1 MPRRDLLLLSALAI
15 LFSVIAA
22 AFAQTADKVWR
33 LGVLSLIDTP
43 AMHSNTLA
51 DLAERGFVEGR
62 NLVVEMRIGTAQ
74 QMPALARELV
84 AAGPDVIMAMSDWA
98 VYPARKATK
107 SIPIVASPMGADP
120 VAVGVA
126 ESWARPGGNVT
137 GVTLIAPELEVKRL
151 GLLRE
156 VVPSAR
162 RIAILSMHREVTEPG
177 EGPIRETAARL
188 GIQLVELYID
198 RPDEFDQ
205 AFAAMRSAGAEALVI
220 VPVPEFAGD
229 HAETLARLAVEAGL
243 PTVCGGRRPAEQGC
257 LIGYGPDFAELRRR
271 AVDYVARIFRGA
283 SPAELPIEGPT
294 HYEFAVNL
302 KTANALGVTVP
313 PSILA
318 GADEVIE

>member
-1 MPRRDLLLLSALAI
+1 MPRRNLLLLSALAI

-84 AAGPDVIMAMSDWA
+84 SARPDVIMAMSDWA
-98 VYPARKATK
+98 VYPAREATK

-120 VAVGVA
+120 VAAGVA
-126 ESWARPGGNVT
+126 ASWARPGGNVT

-151 GLLRE
+151 DLLHE
-156 VVPSAR
+156 VVPTAR
-162 RIAILSMHREVTEPG
+162 RIAMLSMHREVTEPG
-177 EGPIRETAARL
+177 EAPMRAVAGSL
-188 GIQLVELYID
+188 GIQLIELYIGG
-198 RPDEFDQ
+198 PDEFDQ
-205 AFAAMRSAGAEALVI
+205 AFTAMRSEGAEALVI
-220 VPVPEFAGD
+220 ISVPEFSKY
-229 HAETLARLAVEAGL
+229 AERLATLAIEAGL
-243 PTVCGGRRPAEQGC
+243 PTVCGLREPAEQGC
-257 LIGYGPDFAELRRR
+257 LIGYGPDFAELRRQ
-271 AVDYVARIFRGA
+271 ATDYVARILRGS
-283 SPAELPIEGPT
+283 SPAELPIMGPT
-294 HYEFAVNL
+294 HYGFAVNL
-302 KTANALGVTVP
+302 KTAKTLGITVP

-318 GADEVIE
+318 RADEVIE

>member
-1 MPRRDLLLLSALAI
+1 MRRRDLLLLPALGLLFFAASATLPHA
-15 LFSVIAA
+15 
-22 AFAQTADKVWR
+22 ADKVWR
-33 LGVLSLIDTP
+33 LGVLSLVSNP
-43 AMHSNTLA
+43 ATRSAALSQ
-51 DLAERGFVEGR
+51 LAELGFVEGR
-62 NLVVEMRIGTAQ
+62 NLVVDVRVGSAE
-74 QMPALARELV
+74 QMPTLARELV
-84 AAGPDVIMAMSDWA
+84 GTGPDVIMAESDWA
-98 VYPARKATK
+98 VYPARKATE

-120 VAVGVA
+120 VAVGLA

-151 GLLRE
+151 GLLHE

-177 EGPIRETAARL
+177 EGPIRETSARL

-220 VPVPEFAGD
+220 VPVPEFFD
-229 HAETLARLAVEAGL
+229 HAETLARLAVVAGL

-302 KTANALGVTVP
+302 KTAKALGLTIP
-313 PSILA
+313 PSIFA
-318 GADEVIE
+318 RTDVVIE

>member
-1 MPRRDLLLLSALAI
+1 
-15 LFSVIAA
+15 
-22 AFAQTADKVWR
+22 
-33 LGVLSLIDTP
+33 
-43 AMHSNTLA
+43 
-51 DLAERGFVEGR
+51 
-62 NLVVEMRIGTAQ
+62 
-74 QMPALARELV
+74 
-84 AAGPDVIMAMSDWA
+84 
-98 VYPARKATK
+98 
-107 SIPIVASPMGADP
+107 MGADP
-120 VAVGVA
+120 VAVGLA

-151 GLLRE
+151 GLLHE

-177 EGPIRETAARL
+177 EGPIRETSARL

-220 VPVPEFAGD
+220 VPVPEFFD
-229 HAETLARLAVEAGL
+229 HAETLARLAVVAGL

-283 SPAELPIEGPT
+283 SAAELPIEGPT

-302 KTANALGVTVP
+302 KTAKALGLTIP
-313 PSILA
+313 PSIFA
-318 GADEVIE
+318 RTDVVIE